1 MKKTKG
7 SPFSY
12 ALGFLVFSMIFIA
25 IGYSI
30 CAFWEHIGKR
40 TAVYL
45 TTASNNDS
53 VTTVV
58 IDPGHGGRDGGAIG
72 VSSAYEKELN
82 LEISLILRD
91 MLTASGINVVMTR
104 TDDVMLSSGTGG
116 TLKNQD
122 LRARRDIAEAQE
134 NAVFVS
140 IHMNAFPIEKYNGLE
155 VYYSINDENS
165 KNIAKNLRNSVIKN
179 LNTGSNR
186 QIKPAGENIYLL
198 DELTCPAILIECGF
212 LSNPD
217 DADKLNDPEYRQRLA
232 LVIAMSLHES
242 ILEITTA
249 DS

>member
-1 MKKTKG
+1 MKKTKDG
-7 SPFSY
+7 SLSY

-40 TAVYL
+40 T
-45 TTASNNDS
+45 S
-53 VTTVV
+53 VALATISKPDDTLTVV

-91 MLTASGINVVMTR
+91 MLTASGVDVVMTR
-104 TDDVMLSSGTGG
+104 TEDVMLSSGTGG

-122 LRARRDIAEAQE
+122 LRARRDIAEAVE
-134 NAVFVS
+134 SPVFVS

-155 VYYSINDENS
+155 VYYSLNNENS
-165 KNIAKNLRNSVIKN
+165 KTLAKNLRDSVIKN

-198 DELTCPAILIECGF
+198 DSLTCPAILIECGF
-212 LSNPD
+212 LSNQG
-217 DADKLNDPEYRQRLA
+217 DAERLNDPEYRQRLA
-232 LVIAMSLHES
+232 LVIATSLHKS
-242 ILEITTA
+242 ILEISTA